1 MDCGNVDDEA
11 ALRAWWGKEQIGV
24 FLRFVYIP
32 FCALAQW
39 CSFFKHIFPCASSI
53 LPALSFSIWQFL
65 PRCVRGDP
73 AHYIAW
79 GREILRKKSHIAIS
93 TFKYRLTGI
102 HSMFVLNFYFLSG
115 TKAMEETKAQ
125 CHVTSTIMQKYCSG
139 GHQYF
144 GKLVNKYFHIL
155 WQHISNIAN
164 V

>member
-1 MDCGNVDDEA
+1 MTGERNS
-11 ALRAWWGKEQIGV
+11 LV
-24 FLRFVYIP
+24 F
-32 FCALAQW
+32 FCVLW
-39 CSFFKHIFPCASSI
+39 TSYHVLWRNIVSLFRYIFPCASSI

-139 GHQYF
+139 GHRYF

-164 V
+164 VSFIWWPLMRKTN